1 MSEVKNSVSGE
12 ATATATTAAKKM
24 TKKSYIKR
32 ADPTMVEMLIN
43 GENYDLIKSLAKLL
57 KFPNDE
63 KVIEEWM
70 QVIQNPENNI
80 LMGGRFNQYVLTY
93 DEFNHIIEF
102 TDENSNEICFGV
114 NIQNIDPDGF
124 VYFYTACCINDK
136 IEEYFGD
143 RIIEDCGE
151 FWEIK
156 E

>member
-1 MSEVKNSVSGE
+1 MSNFNSASGE
-12 ATATATTAAKKM
+12 DVVTATLAAKKM

-43 GENYDLIKSLAKLL
+43 GENYDLMKSLSKLF

-70 QVIQNPENNI
+70 QVIQKPENNI

-102 TDENSNEICFGV
+102 EDEDNDEICFGV
-114 NIQNIDPDGF
+114 DVQNINPDF
-124 VYFYTACCINDK
+124 FDYLDVACCINDM
-136 IEEYFGD
+136 IEDYFGEA
-143 RIIEDCGE
+143 IIEDCGE

>member
-1 MSEVKNSVSGE
+1 MSNFNSASGE
-12 ATATATTAAKKM
+12 DVVTATSAAKKM

-43 GENYDLIKSLAKLL
+43 GENYDLMKSLSKLL

-102 TDENSNEICFGV
+102 EDEDNDEICFGV
-114 NIQNIDPDGF
+114 DVQNINPDF
-124 VYFYTACCINDK
+124 FDYLDVACCINDM
-136 IEEYFGD
+136 IEDYFGEA
-143 RIIEDCGE
+143 IIEDCGE

>member
-1 MSEVKNSVSGE
+1 MSNFNSASGE
-12 ATATATTAAKKM
+12 DVVTATSAAKKR

-43 GENYDLIKSLAKLL
+43 GENYDLMKSLSKLL

-70 QVIQNPENNI
+70 QVIQKPENNI

-102 TDENSNEICFGV
+102 KDENNDEISFGV
-114 NIQNIDPDGF
+114 NVQNINPDF
-124 VYFYTACCINDK
+124 FDYLDIACCINDM
-136 IEEYFGD
+136 IEDYFSEA
-143 RIIEDCGE
+143 IIEDCGE
-151 FWEIK
+151 FWWINE
-156 E
+156 

>member
-1 MSEVKNSVSGE
+1 MSKFNSVSGE
-12 ATATATTAAKKM
+12 GTATATTAAKKM

-57 KFPNDE
+57 KFPNNE

-102 TDENSNEICFGV
+102 KDENNDEICFGV
-114 NIQNIDPDGF
+114 NVQNINPDF
-124 VYFYTACCINDK
+124 FDYLDVACCINDM
-136 IEEYFGD
+136 IEDYFSEA
-143 RIIEDCGE
+143 IIEDCGE
-151 FWEIK
+151 FWWINE
-156 E
+156 